1 MSDEKEKSSYNRLI
15 LIFAVLAAGIIAIGY
30 LSYRGYERQYRSA
43 VERQL
48 SAVALLKV
56 DELVAWRR
64 ERLADAAVF
73 HGNTNFSELVRQ
85 YLAAPRDVKAQD
97 RLREWL
103 KHIQT
108 AYRYDMV
115 MLLDAGYTKKMVF
128 PAVPERS
135 RSYISPLT
143 SEILKL
149 GKVAFEDF
157 YWNEVNKKIYLKIL
171 APIFEGERGGRLLGV
186 LVLRIDPENYLYPL
200 ISRWPTP
207 SRTAETL
214 LVRREENEAVFLN
227 ELRFQKDTAL
237 KLRISLD
244 KTDLP
249 SVQAALGHTGI
260 VEGRD
265 YRGEPA
271 LAAVEPVPDSPW
283 FIAARMDLVE
293 VYAPLKER
301 LYLTIFI
308 VVVLLAGAGLG
319 VIMIWRQQR
328 TRFYEE
334 KFEAAETLRESETKL
349 QAIFNTVGT
358 GILIIDKDTQVII
371 EVNQTAIDM
380 IGLPKGLIIGQICNS
395 LVCPAQAGKC
405 PVKDLGQ
412 SVDHSERKL
421 IHADGHLIDIVKT
434 VHSIKIKGRDCYL
447 ESFIDIS
454 DLKRAEAA
462 LRRAKEEAEAAN
474 QAKSEFLAN
483 MSHEIRTPMNAILG
497 MGELLSETPLSR
509 DQEKYVQIFHDA
521 GENLLTLINDIL
533 DLSKVEAG
541 QIQLEAF
548 PFHLGELIEKTGE
561 ILGMRAGDKGL
572 DLICHIQPD
581 LPMEVI
587 GDPLRLRQ
595 SLTNLIGNAI
605 KFTEKGEIV
614 LAVKAGAPIYPEAR
628 EATFVFS
635 VTDTGIGIS
644 AGQMKSIFE
653 KFTQADT
660 STSRRYGGTGLGLAI
675 TRHFVELMGG
685 TLSVKSNPGRGSV
698 FSFTVTL
705 PLQDQGQFQ
714 EETASPPDLQQARIL
729 VVDDNATNR
738 MIVREALASWGAKV
752 REAAGGEEGLAMLH
766 RACEAG
772 KPFRLVILDYQMPDL
787 DGFETARLIKVQP
800 ELRGT
805 IMILLT
811 SLQRKDDME
820 RAREIGFARV
830 LYKPVKREELKDA
843 VTKALGALEPGG
855 REIRIPTATAAP
867 IASPQR
873 ALRILLAEDNE
884 DNRTLTWMYLK
895 NTPHEMQMVENG
907 RLAVD
912 MFIRDGRFD
921 LVFMDIQM
929 PVMDGYEATRAIR
942 SWEEAQGLER
952 TTIIALTA
960 HALKEDLQKSLDAGC
975 DAHLTKPLKKAIFL
989 DTLDRYATLN
999 ATAGKGVKG

>member
-1 MSDEKEKSSYNRLI
+1 MSDKQGKSSYNNLI
-15 LIFAVLAAGIIAIGY
+15 MIFAILAAGIIAVGY
-30 LSYRGYERQYRSA
+30 ISYHGYERQYRSE

-48 SAVALLKV
+48 AAVAELKV
-56 DELVAWRR
+56 EELVSWRR
-64 ERLADAAVF
+64 ERMADAALF
-73 HGNTNFSELVRQ
+73 HENINFSELVRH
-85 YLAAPRDVKAQD
+85 YFAAPRDMNGQN
-97 RLREWL
+97 RLRVWL

-108 AYRYDMV
+108 YYRYDMV
-115 MLLDAGYTKKMVF
+115 MLLDANYNKKLIF
-128 PAVPERS
+128 PETPERS
-135 RSYISPLT
+135 RSYVSPAT
-143 SEILKL
+143 AEILKS

-157 YWNEVNKKIYLKIL
+157 YWNEENNKIYLKIL
-171 APIFEGERGGRLLGV
+171 VPISEGEKGGRLLGV
-186 LVLRIDPENYLYPL
+186 LVMRIDPGNYLYPF

-214 LVRREENEAVFLN
+214 LVRREGKEALFLN

-237 KLRISLD
+237 KLRVSMD
-244 KTDLP
+244 KADLP
-249 SVQAALGHTGI
+249 AVQAARGRVGF
-260 VEGRD
+260 VEGKD
-265 YRGEPA
+265 YRGIPV
-271 LAAVEPVPDSPW
+271 LAVVKPVPGSPW
-283 FIAARMDLVE
+283 FLTARMDIAE

-308 VVVLLAGAGLG
+308 IVALLAGSGMSIRL
-319 VIMIWRQQR
+319 IWRR
-328 TRFYEE
+328 RDMRFYRE

-349 QAIFNTVGT
+349 QAIFNTMGT

-371 EVNQTAIDM
+371 EANQTAIDM
-380 IGLPKGLIIGQICNS
+380 IGLPIGLIIGQICNA
-395 LVCPAQAGKC
+395 LICPAQAGKC

-412 SVDHSERKL
+412 SVERSERKL
-421 IHADGHLIDIVKT
+421 IHADGRLIDILKT
-434 VHSIKIKGRDCYL
+434 VHPITIKGRDCYL

-454 DLKRAEAA
+454 DRKRAEEA
-462 LRRAKEEAEAAN
+462 LLRAKEEAEAAN
-474 QAKSEFLAN
+474 RAKSEFLAN

-497 MGELLSETPLSR
+497 MGELLAETPLNR
-509 DQEKYVQIFHDA
+509 DQEKYVRIFHDA
-521 GENLLTLINDIL
+521 GENLLILINDIL

-541 QIQLEAF
+541 QIKLEAF
-548 PFHLGELIEKTGE
+548 PFHLGELVEKTGE

-572 DLICHIQPD
+572 DLICHLQPD
-581 LPMEVI
+581 LPLDVI

-614 LAVKAGAPIYPEAR
+614 VAVKAGAPIDPAAK

-635 VTDTGIGIS
+635 VTDTGIGIP
-644 AGQMKSIFE
+644 AGQLKSIFE

-660 STSRRYGGTGLGLAI
+660 STSRKYGGTGLGLAI
-675 TRHFVELMGG
+675 TRHFVGLMGG
-685 TLSVKSNPGRGSV
+685 TLSVKSEPGRGSV
-698 FSFTVTL
+698 FSFTITL
-705 PLQDQGQFQ
+705 PLQDQGRL
-714 EETASPPDLQQARIL
+714 EEKTCSSPDLHQVRIL

-766 RACEAG
+766 RACDAG
-772 KPFRLVILDYQMPDL
+772 KPFRLAVLDYQMPDL
-787 DGFETARLIKVQP
+787 DGFETARLIKTQP

-820 RAREIGFARV
+820 RAREIGFASV
-830 LYKPVKREELKDA
+830 LYKPVKRAELKDA
-843 VTKALGALEPGG
+843 VTKALGDPEPGEKVFG
-855 REIRIPTATAAP
+855 IPTAAAAP
-867 IASPQR
+867 IAAAKR

-895 NTPHEMQMVENG
+895 NTPHDMQMAENG

-912 MFIRDGRFD
+912 MFISEGPFD

-929 PVMDGYEATRAIR
+929 PIMDGYEATRAIR
-942 SWEEAQGLER
+942 SWEEAQGRKR

-975 DAHLTKPLKKAIFL
+975 DAHLTKPLKKATFL
-989 DTLDRYATLN
+989 DAISRYGSEL
-999 ATAGKGVKG
+999 